1 MKVKGKRKALFI
13 VLSVI
18 FGLYAVSLLFP
29 FAYML
34 LNSFKTNG
42 EFLDNVWALPKRLIE
57 QNDLF
62 RNYKTAFAE
71 SGLVNMLINSVVLT
85 YFGTLVATLFPVA
98 VAYILSKYRF
108 KLNSIIFTVAI
119 IFMVIPN
126 VGTAVATYSLFLDLS
141 LLDTYQGAIMLY
153 AAPFGAY
160 FLLLYGY
167 FKGISWSYAEAAF
180 MDGASD
186 FRVMVSIMI
195 PQAWPGISVVLLLN
209 GINIW
214 NDYYTPYMFMPNART
229 ISTGIQ
235 AMSFNATSTGFYAEL
250 FAAVVVVLIPVI
262 IVFLLT
268 QKVLMN
274 NTMAGGLKG

>member
-85 YFGTLVATLFPVA
+85 FFGTLVATLFPVA

-108 KLNSIIFTVAI
+108 KLNSVIFTVAI

-126 VGTAVATYSLFLDLS
+126 VGTAVVTDSQPIDLVATMESNTYLERYLGVEFTVLEGNAEIVGKQLRITGAGKVVIQAKAVSQPSVTATYEFTVADA
-141 LLDTYQGAIMLY
+141 DAQ
-153 AAPFGAY
+153 
-160 FLLLYGY
+160 YGSSEGGGCQ
-167 FKGISWSYAEAAF
+167 KNSSYTTLAAF
-180 MDGASD
+180 LPLLAAGL
-186 FRVMVSIMI
+186 VV
-195 PQAWPGISVVLLLN
+195 GI
-209 GINIW
+209 
-214 NDYYTPYMFMPNART
+214 
-229 ISTGIQ
+229 
-235 AMSFNATSTGFYAEL
+235 
-250 FAAVVVVLIPVI
+250 
-262 IVFLLT
+262 
-268 QKVLMN
+268 K
-274 NTMAGGLKG
+274 KH